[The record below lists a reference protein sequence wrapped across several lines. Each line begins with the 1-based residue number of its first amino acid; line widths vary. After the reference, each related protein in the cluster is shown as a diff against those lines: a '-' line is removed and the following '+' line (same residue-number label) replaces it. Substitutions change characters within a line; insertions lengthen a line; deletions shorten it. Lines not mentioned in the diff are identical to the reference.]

1 MSLMVANF
9 ALVERKLKNV
19 KGRKIEAEPFKAPVV
34 KRPTGR
40 ALDAIWGWRREN
52 GRVGVRNHVL
62 ILPLDDLS
70 NAASEAVANN
80 VKGTLAIPHAYGR
93 LQFGADLDLHFRTLI
108 GTGSNPN
115 VAAVVVIGIE
125 DQWTKIIVDGI
136 AKTGKPV
143 VGFGIEG
150 HGDIATI
157 AKASYVAKEFMQWA
171 SELPRE
177 KCPITD
183 LWVSTKCGESDTTT
197 GLSSCPTV
205 GAMYDKLIPR
215 GIYGVFGETSEI
227 TGAEHLCK
235 ERAATKEV
243 GERWYKMWKAYQDD
257 VIEAHKTNDLSDS
270 QPTKGNIAG
279 GLTTIEEKALGNLE
293 KIGRECRYIDIL
305 EPAEAPAKGPGLYF
319 MDTSSAAAE
328 CVTLMAAG
336 GYVIHTFPTGQG
348 NVIGN
353 PIVPVIKISGNPKTI
368 RTMPEHI
375 DLDVSGILKRTMTIP
390 QAGDALIESIVRTAN
405 GRLTA
410 SEALG
415 HREFSMTKLYRSA

>member
-1 MSLMVANF
+1 MSSIVANF
-9 ALVERKLKNV
+9 DLVKGKLAKV
-19 KGRKIEAEPFKAPVV
+19 KGRKIEAPEFKTPVV

-40 ALDAIWGWRREN
+40 SLDSFMGWRREN

-62 ILPLDDLS
+62 LLPLDDLS
-70 NAASEAVANN
+70 NAACEAVANN
-80 VKGTLAIPHAYGR
+80 IKGTLAIPHAYGR
-93 LQFGADLDLHFRTLI
+93 LQFGEDLEVHFRTLI

-125 DQWTKIIVDGI
+125 DGWTKRVVDGI
-136 AKTGKPV
+136 ARTGKPV

-157 AKASYVAKEFMQWA
+157 AKASYVAKEFVQWA
-171 SELPRE
+171 TELQRV
-177 KCPITD
+177 KCGIEE

-205 GAMYDKLIPR
+205 GNMYDKWIPR
-215 GIYGVFGETSEI
+215 GVYGVFGETSEI

-235 ERAATKEV
+235 ARAATPEV

-257 VIEAHKTNDLSDS
+257 VIEAHKTDDLSDS

-293 KIGRECRYIDIL
+293 KIGRECKFIDIL
-305 EPAEAPAKGPGLYF
+305 EPAQAPEKGPGLYY

-336 GYVIHTFPTGQG
+336 GYVVHTFPTGQG

-353 PIVPVIKISGNPKTI
+353 PIVPVIKITGNPKTM

-375 DLDVSGILKRTMTIP
+375 DVDVSGILRRDLTIP
-390 QAGDALIESIVRTAN
+390 QAGDALIENIVRTAN

-410 SEALG
+410 AEALG

>member
-1 MSLMVANF
+1 MEGAMAT
-9 ALVERKLKNV
+9 
-19 KGRKIEAEPFKAPVV
+19 KA
-34 KRPTGR
+34 KSGKSRR
-40 ALDAIWGWRREN
+40 NLSFSGWRREN
-52 GRVGVRNHVL
+52 GRVGVRNHVV

-70 NAASEAVANN
+70 NAACEAVANN
-80 VKGTLAIPHAYGR
+80 IKGTLALPHAYGR

-125 DQWTKIIVDGI
+125 DGWTKRVVDGI

-150 HGDIATI
+150 HGDIAII
-157 AKASYVAKEFMQWA
+157 AKASYKAKEFVQWA
-171 SELPRE
+171 SELERE
-177 KCPITD
+177 ECDIED

-205 GAMYDKLIPR
+205 GNMYDKLIPK
-215 GIYGVFGETSEI
+215 GIYGCFGETSEI
-227 TGAEHLCK
+227 TGAEHIAK
-235 ERAATKEV
+235 SRAVNAKI
-243 GERWYKMWKAYQDD
+243 GEKWMKVFQAYQDE
-257 VIEAHKTNDLSDS
+257 VIEANKVDDLSDS

-293 KIGRECRYIDIL
+293 KIGRKCKFIEVL
-305 EPAEAPAKGPGLYF
+305 EPAEAPKAGPGLYY

-336 GYVIHTFPTGQG
+336 GYVVHTFPTGQG
-348 NVIGN
+348 NIIGN

-375 DLDVSGILKRTMTIP
+375 DVDVSGVLRRELTLDT
-390 QAGDALIESIVRTAN
+390 AGDALIDMIIRTAN

-410 SEALG
+410 AEALG
-415 HREFSMTKLYRSA
+415 HREFVMTKLYRSA

>member
-1 MSLMVANF
+1 MAKAAAKSTS
-9 ALVERKLKNV
+9 KKNLS
-19 KGRKIEAEPFKAPVV
+19 FS
-34 KRPTGR
+34 
-40 ALDAIWGWRREN
+40 GWRREN

-70 NAASEAVANN
+70 NAACEAVANN
-80 VKGTLAIPHAYGR
+80 IKGTLAVPHAYGR

-125 DQWTKIIVDGI
+125 DQWTKRVVDGI

-143 VGFGIEG
+143 IGFGIEG
-150 HGDIATI
+150 HGDIAII
-157 AKASYVAKEFMQWA
+157 AKASYEAKKFVQWA
-171 SELPRE
+171 SELKRE
-177 KCPITD
+177 ECDIAD

-205 GAMYDKLIPR
+205 GNMYDKLIPK

-227 TGAEHLCK
+227 TGAEHICK
-235 ERAATKEV
+235 ERAIDKKV
-243 GERWYKMWKAYQDD
+243 GEKWYKMWKAYQQD

-270 QPTKGNIAG
+270 QPTKGNIIG
-279 GLTTIEEKALGNLE
+279 GLSTIEEKAMGNLE
-293 KIGRECRYIDIL
+293 KIGRECRYIDAL
-305 EPAEAPAKGPGLYF
+305 DAAEAPAKGPGLYY

-336 GYVIHTFPTGQG
+336 GYVVHTFPTGQG

-353 PIVPVIKISGNPKTI
+353 PIVPVIKISGNPKTL
-368 RTMPEHI
+368 RTMAEHI
-375 DLDVSGILKRTMTIP
+375 DCDVTGILRRDQTIDS
-390 QAGDALIESIVRTAN
+390 AGDALIEMIIRTAN

-410 SEALG
+410 AEALG